1 MNKNKH
7 LLLLAVFA
15 ALLSAGCTV
24 SEVIH
29 AERTELDVATLQ
41 ISESMLLDVGIMN
54 FEPGVPER
62 NDVEKTR
69 IYPEV
74 RLAEARYL
82 PYHLKTTLQGTGFW
96 GAVRVIPS
104 EYAFTDI
111 MLSGK
116 IENSDG
122 EFVTIRVKAVDA
134 LGRDWFE
141 RSYTMQTGI
150 SSYAEYRDRT
160 QDPYQK
166 VFNDFANDLRAH
178 ALTLMPAEITR
189 IRQASELKFFADM
202 APSAFE
208 GHLVD
213 NGAGEVSIVRLPA
226 ENDPMV
232 DRLRQIRE
240 RDRLVIDTLN
250 EHYANFY
257 YGIALPYE
265 GWRQRTREQS
275 IAYRQVRRS
284 AAMRALIGAAVV
296 AGSMQFDPG
305 SSNYSRYRAQR
316 IAQSVAINKGFG
328 TIMDALR
335 QYSQANIHREEIK
348 ELSESFAAEAAPMVL
363 QVQGETMRLTGT
375 AEAQYDSQTIIY
387 AGAEGRCA
395 AGETVYA
402 DTPTRLGWYGG
413 RLAGQR
419 SPDGFAGSIKISC
432 CRIPE

>member
-1 MNKNKH
+1 MKNNK
-7 LLLLAVFA
+7 LLLL
-15 ALLSAGCTV
+15 LISLSAFLSTGCTV

-29 AERTELDVATLQ
+29 AETTELDVASLQ
-41 ISESMLLDVGIMN
+41 ISEAMLLDVGIMN
-54 FEPGVPER
+54 FEPGVPKK

-74 RLAEARYL
+74 RMAEARYL

-104 EYAFTDI
+104 EYAFTDV
-111 MLSGK
+111 MVSGI

-122 EFVTIRVKAVDA
+122 EFITIRVNAKDA

-150 SSYAEYRDRT
+150 SSYAEYRDRS

-178 ALTLMPAEITR
+178 ALTLTPREISQ

-202 APSAFE
+202 APNVYQD
-208 GHLVD
+208 HLAD

-265 GWRQRTREQS
+265 GWRKRTREQS

-284 AAMRALIGAAVV
+284 AAMRALIGAAVI
-296 AGSMQFDPG
+296 AGSVQFEPST
-305 SSNYSRYRAQR
+305 SSYSRYRAQS
-316 IAQSVAINKGFG
+316 IAQSVAISKGMN
-328 TIMDALR
+328 TIMNALR
-335 QYSQANIHREEIK
+335 QRSEANIHREEIK
-348 ELSESFAAEAAPMVL
+348 ELSESFVAEAAPMVL

-375 AEAQYDSQTIIY
+375 AEAQYESWRKLLREIY
-387 AGAEGRCA
+387 EAETGFSDAIEVGNPARS
-395 AGETVYA
+395 TQ
-402 DTPTRLGWYGG
+402 PTG
-413 RLAGQR
+413 
-419 SPDGFAGSIKISC
+419 
-432 CRIPE
+432 